1 MGFLHAGHM
10 ALVDR
15 ARRETRGLVVS
26 IFVNPAQ
33 FGPDEDFRTY
43 PRDMESDLA
52 RLRDAGVDLVFAPS
66 VGEMY
71 PPGFDTYVN
80 VRRIGERLEG
90 EYRPGHFKGVATVV
104 CKLLAV
110 VRPDRAY
117 FGEKDFQ
124 QSRVVAQLNADLS
137 LGCEV
142 VTVPTMREP
151 DGLALSSRNVY
162 LDSKER
168 EAATVLYR
176 SLSLAREMARD
187 GVRDAGA
194 IRSAMRDSIQTEPL
208 AAADYVSVADES
220 TLDELDRVDGPARA
234 LVAVRIG
241 GTRLIDNM
249 RL

>member
-1 MGFLHAGHM
+1 M
-10 ALVDR
+10 
-15 ARRETRGLVVS
+15 
-26 IFVNPAQ
+26 
-33 FGPDEDFRTY
+33 
-43 PRDMESDLA
+43 
-52 RLRDAGVDLVFAPS
+52 
-66 VGEMY
+66 
-71 PPGFDTYVN
+71 
-80 VRRIGERLEG
+80 
-90 EYRPGHFKGVATVV
+90 
-104 CKLLAV
+104 
-110 VRPDRAY
+110 
-117 FGEKDFQ
+117 
-124 QSRVVAQLNADLS
+124 VAQLNADLS
-137 LGCEV
+137 LDCEV
-142 VTVPTMREP
+142 VTVPTVREP